1 MTFSNKSDAAAYTTV
16 DQESRAAGYGQHEL
30 VTMLYEG
37 LLERI
42 EQAKGFIDSESVELK
57 IKKIDQSIQILNE
70 GLRAHLDMKS
80 GGSLAY
86 NLDQLYAYCSVRLV
100 KANLKNDVVGLDEVK
115 NLLAPIVDAWKQI
128 RPNAA
133 NAGMDLYA
141 AAVRQSANK
150 TASKSNV
157 YAYNQMALAG
167 A

>member
-1 MTFSNKSDAAAYTTV
+1 MTFSNKSAAAAYTKV

-42 EQAKGFIDSESVELK
+42 DQAKGFINSKSVELK

-70 GLRAHLDMKS
+70 GLRAHLDMKG
-80 GGSLAY
+80 GGSLAH
-86 NLDQLYAYCSVRLV
+86 NLDHLYAYCSIRLV
-100 KANLKNDVVGLDEVK
+100 KANLKNDVAGLDEVK
-115 NLLAPIVDAWKQI
+115 NLLAPVVDAWKQI
-128 RPNAA
+128 KPSAA
-133 NAGMDLYA
+133 NSGIDLYA

-150 TASKSNV
+150 TAAKSNV
-157 YAYNQMALAG
+157 YAYNQMALVG